1 MKFFDDDSAH
11 ICDKKYIAGV
21 NAVRKDRRSSSRVL
35 KPFRRA
41 AKKAYVCIDRVL
53 HTKKSTAFPY
63 LPGEVPISPF
73 CRLHTRENPAVRFA
87 VLSSKCFPDSR
98 DGGFYLGTFLR
109 YLTNAGRH
117 GIPVILIAFVHCQVK
132 PSFQGQP
139 RHLIALKKR
148 NQRVEM
154 PARVEILHHDL
165 PK

>member
-1 MKFFDDDSAH
+1 MMILPTPA
-11 ICDKKYIAGV
+11 IKKYIVAV

-35 KPFRRA
+35 KPFWRA
-41 AKKAYVCIDRVL
+41 AKKTYVCIDRIL
-53 HTKKSTAFPY
+53 NTKKSTAFPY

-73 CRLHTRENPAVRFA
+73 CRLHISENPALRCV
-87 VLSSKCFPDSR
+87 VLSSKCFPDSC
-98 DGGFYLGTFLR
+98 DGGFYPGTFLR

-117 GIPVILIAFVHCQVK
+117 GIRVILIALVHCQVK

-139 RHLIALKKR
+139 LHLIALKKR

-154 PARVEILHHDL
+154 PAKVKILHHDL